1 MFASQ
6 LANRILHLA
15 LQRGWIP
22 AARLGEGA
30 GEVTHDPVGLLARL
44 REEGVLD
51 AGQIQELERAAMG
64 EPDPLLDGTLAG
76 DPGEGAF
83 SAKEREAAA
92 SGVSLADLTRPRPV
106 LPRSGSSSSGS
117 WPIVTGGLEGDA
129 LGPYQVLGILGS
141 GGMGRVYKALDP
153 ALGRVVALKVLQR
166 TGPDLL
172 DRFLREARAQ
182 ARVEHPY
189 VAKVHAVGE
198 AGGRAFIAMQYVE
211 GQSLR
216 EGLAGLPLEE
226 KVRVLE
232 EACEGVHAAHRL
244 GIIHRDLKPG
254 NILVERDADG
264 APHPVVLDFGLAS
277 LPEYAELGHGGYAF
291 GTPRYMSP
299 EQVQGRS
306 LDRRTD
312 VYSLGVTCFEVL
324 CGRPPFEGDE
334 VPELLRQVVE
344 EEAPRPSAVAPELPR
359 DLETILLKAMEKA
372 PARRYDSARA
382 LGADFR
388 RYLEGEPILARPSTR
403 LERFAKWTRRNRALA
418 GVTLGALGAVVAVGI
433 FALAMVA
440 RSRNQAR
447 AAAYFNRESERQES
461 LLARTYSMPAHDVTA
476 AEDQVRADLERLQRI
491 MKNLGR
497 EAEGPGLVALG
508 RAHRLLGD
516 LEEAHGELKRAWDLG
531 YHSPEAAVE
540 LGLAKAGLYRRLLMP
555 RTGADRV
562 ERQQDLDA
570 RYRKPAIELL
580 RLARLGSASTTPDL
594 AQAELALT
602 EERYE
607 EALRLAQRA
616 RENQGWLYESHLLE
630 AEVHMQKALRASD
643 GRRHQEAEAL
653 LVLAGEALAK
663 ALEIGRSA
671 PAVYLL
677 EARRRT
683 DLLRVRAESGRG
695 GKDNRLRDWALE
707 ACEAARRIR
716 PRGWEAATCRALA
729 HLSWAPQLSSR
740 GEDPRTELKLG
751 IEAAEQALAQRPE
764 SNETLDALAFLWW
777 RWAMVEQLEGKDP
790 REPLR
795 HATSALE
802 RAFKDPELA
811 HHLHHRMGLCNTTQA
826 LYDLGHGVNPEG
838 AVAEAERHF
847 RESYRLKG
855 VGQPL
860 SDLLWAL
867 GIRAQAMAWGG
878 ADLTPLV
885 KEAEELHAQCRK
897 LIPGYFFA
905 QTNLA
910 DILLL
915 RVEAMRRR
923 GEDPG
928 LELQRCRDLGE
939 SALGASPNLP
949 YAQVILGRVA
959 LLQGLREGLGTD
971 QDFERAR
978 RYFEAARAQRPNR
991 VEFQRWPLV
1000 LRLERLRL
1008 EPAWSERAYRSLS
1021 RDLDGVRQRH
1031 PSDPELVLL
1040 AARLEAQAARRGE
1053 LSKRKPRR
1061 AKAETLRQRVLELNP
1076 NLRGV
1081 AERVD
1086 SR

>member
-1 MFASQ
+1 MHASL
-6 LANRILHLA
+6 LAHRILHLA
-15 LQRGWIP
+15 LRRGWIDG
-22 AARLGEGA
+22 ARLEEGA

-44 REEGVLD
+44 REDGSLSADQVR
-51 AGQIQELERAAMG
+51 ELEEEAHG
-64 EPDPLLDGTLAG
+64 ESDPLLDGTLVDAPCE
-76 DPGEGAF
+76 DAR
-83 SAKEREAAA
+83 STKEREAAA
-92 SGVSLADLTRPRPV
+92 AGVSLADLTRPRPI
-106 LPRSGSSSSGS
+106 LPRSAPSSSGS
-117 WPIVTGGLEGDA
+117 WPVVTGALEGDA

-166 TGPDLL
+166 KGPDVL

-198 AGGRAFIAMQYVE
+198 ADGRAFIAMQFVE

-254 NILVERDADG
+254 NILVEKDADG
-264 APHPVVLDFGLAS
+264 RPHPVVLDFGLAC
-277 LPEYAELGHGGYAF
+277 LPEHAELGQAGFAF

-299 EQVQGRS
+299 EQVQGRG

-324 CGRPPFEGDE
+324 CGRPPFEGE
-334 VPELLRQVVE
+334 QVAELLRRVVE
-344 EEAPRPSAVAPELPR
+344 EEAPRPSAVAPDLPR
-359 DLETILLKAMEKA
+359 DLEIILLKAMEKS

-382 LGADFR
+382 LGEEFR
-388 RYLEGEPILARPSTR
+388 RYLEGEPILARPITR
-403 LERFAKWTRRNRALA
+403 LERLAKWTRRNRALA
-418 GVTLGALGAVVAVGI
+418 GVSLGALAAVVAVGA
-433 FALAMVA
+433 FALVLVA
-440 RSRNQAR
+440 RSRTQAR

-476 AEDQVRADLERLQRI
+476 AEDQVRADLDRLRHT
-491 MKNLGR
+491 MESLGR

-540 LGLAKAGLYRRLLMP
+540 LGLTKAGLYRRLLMP

-570 RYRKPAIELL
+570 RFRKPAIELL
-580 RLARLGSASTTPDL
+580 RLARQGSASATPDL

-607 EALRLAQRA
+607 EALQLAQRA
-616 RENQGWLYESHLLE
+616 RANQGWLYESHLLE
-630 AEVHMQKALRASD
+630 AEIHMQKALRAAE
-643 GRRHQEAEAL
+643 GRRHPEAEAL
-653 LVLAGEALAK
+653 LLLAGEALEK

-671 PAVYLL
+671 PSAYLL

-695 GKDNRLRDWALE
+695 GSDNRLRDWALE
-707 ACEAARRIR
+707 ACETARRIR

-729 HLSWAPQLSSR
+729 HLSWAPQLSAR

-751 IEAAEQALAQRPE
+751 IEAAEEALAQRPE

-790 REPLR
+790 RQPLR
-795 HATSALE
+795 QATSALE

-826 LYDLGHGVNPEG
+826 LYDLGHGVDPAG

-847 RESYRLKG
+847 RESFRLKP

-860 SDLLWAL
+860 SDLLWVL
-867 GIRAQAMAWGG
+867 GIRAQALTWVG
-878 ADLTPLV
+878 ADLAPLL
-885 KEAEELHAQCRK
+885 KEAEGLHAQCRK

-910 DILLL
+910 DIALL
-915 RVEAMRRR
+915 RAEALLRQGR
-923 GEDPG
+923 DPG

-939 SALGASPNLP
+939 SALRESPNLP

-959 LLQGLREGLGTD
+959 LLQGLREGLGTE

-1008 EPAWSERAYRSLS
+1008 APAWSEGTYRSLA
-1021 RDLDGVRQRH
+1021 RDLDVVRGRH

-1040 AARLEAQAARRGE
+1040 AARLEAQAAQRGE
-1053 LSKRKPRR
+1053 PAQRNPRR
-1061 AKAETLRQRVLELNP
+1061 ARAEALRQRAVELNP
-1076 NLRGV
+1076 NLKGV
-1081 AERVD
+1081 AERMG

>member
-1 MFASQ
+1 MLTSH
-6 LANRILHLA
+6 LAQRILHLA
-15 LQRGWIP
+15 LRRGWI
-22 AARLGEGA
+22 AGAHLEEGA

-44 REEGVLD
+44 REEGALNEAQVH
-51 AGQIQELERAAMG
+51 ELERAAAG
-64 EPDPLLDGTLAG
+64 EADLLLDATLEG
-76 DPGEGAF
+76 DPKEGSR
-83 SAKEREAAA
+83 SAHERNAAA
-92 SGVSLADLTRPRPV
+92 SDVSLAGLTRPRNL
-106 LPRSGSSSSGS
+106 LPRSNPSPSGS
-117 WPIVTGGLEGDA
+117 WPTLTGALEGDA

-166 TGPDLL
+166 TGPDVL

-182 ARVEHPY
+182 ARVEHPF

-198 AGGRAFIAMQYVE
+198 ADGRAFIAMQFVE

-232 EACEGVHAAHRL
+232 ETCEGVHAAHRL
-244 GIIHRDLKPG
+244 GIVHRDLKPG

-264 APHPVVLDFGLAS
+264 RPHPVVLDFGLAC
-277 LPEYAELGHGGYAF
+277 LPEHMERAQAGFAF

-324 CGRPPFEGDE
+324 CGRPPFEGDQ
-334 VPELLRQVVE
+334 VAELLRRVVE
-344 EEAPRPSAVAPELPR
+344 EEAPRPSAVAPDLPR
-359 DLETILLKAMEKA
+359 DLETILIKAMEKST
-372 PARRYDSARA
+372 ARRYDSARA
-382 LGADFR
+382 LGEDFR
-388 RYLEGEPILARPSTR
+388 RYLEGEPILARPSSR
-403 LERFAKWTRRNRALA
+403 LERLAKWTRRNRALA
-418 GVTLGALGAVVAVGI
+418 GVILGAVMTVVAVGS

-440 RSRNQAR
+440 SSRTQAR

-461 LLARTYSMPAHDVTA
+461 LLARTYSMPAHDVSA
-476 AEDQVRADLERLQRI
+476 AEDQVRADLERLQRV

-516 LEEAHGELKRAWDLG
+516 LEEAHDELKRAWDLG

-580 RLARLGSASTTPDL
+580 RLARQGSTSATPDL

-607 EALRLAQRA
+607 EALQLAQRS

-630 AEVHMQKALRASD
+630 AEVHMQKALRASE

-653 LVLAGEALAK
+653 LLLAGGALEK

-683 DLLRVRAESGRG
+683 DLLRVRAESGQG
-695 GKDNRLRDWALE
+695 GTDNRLRDWALE
-707 ACEAARRIR
+707 ACEAARRVR
-716 PRGWEAATCRALA
+716 PLGWEAATCRALT
-729 HLSWAPQLSSR
+729 HLSWAPQVSAR

-751 IEAAEQALAQRPE
+751 IDAAEQALAQRPE

-790 REPLR
+790 RQPLR
-795 HATSALE
+795 QAMNALE

-826 LYDLGHGVNPEG
+826 LYDLGHGVNPES
-838 AVAEAERHF
+838 AIAAAERHF
-847 RESYRLKG
+847 RESFRLKG

-860 SDLLWAL
+860 SDLLWVL
-867 GIRAQAMAWGG
+867 GIRAQAMAWAG
-878 ADLTPLV
+878 ADLTPLLR
-885 KEAEELHAQCRK
+885 EAEDLHAQCRK

-910 DILLL
+910 DIALL
-915 RVEAMRRR
+915 RAEAQLSQ
-923 GEDPG
+923 GQDPG

-939 SALGASPNLP
+939 SALKESPNLP
-949 YAQVILGRVA
+949 YALVILGRVA
-959 LLQGLREGLGTD
+959 LLQGLRKGLGTER
-971 QDFERAR
+971 DFDMAR
-978 RYFEAARAQRPNR
+978 SYFEAALAQRPNR
-991 VEFQRWPLV
+991 VEFMRWPLA
-1000 LRLERLRL
+1000 LRLERLCL
-1008 EPAWSERAYRSLS
+1008 APTWSQGTYRGLA
-1021 RDLDGVRQRH
+1021 RDLDKVRERH
-1031 PSDPELVLL
+1031 PLDPELLLL

-1053 LSKRKPRR
+1053 PSQQDHHRTKAESLRRR
-1061 AKAETLRQRVLELNP
+1061 AAELNP
-1076 NLRGV
+1076 NLKAR
-1081 AERVD
+1081 AERLG
-1086 SR
+1086 